1 MLPFSSKLVL
11 EAVRGLKEAAEKED
25 STRVTKSYPL
35 SIISSVEQ
43 LSNSEASVAFPPS
56 DVVVANESDVAP
68 LCASASDEVALRLAN
83 VVAAAGHDHEG
94 AQVQLQ
100 RRDSH
105 KFQRTVCQ
113 GDVANKVC
121 DQNAAAE
128 QRPLLEAV
136 RPELRSVLEP
146 VNVDDDDQDDGV
158 KKYDGLFFTSEVVEV
173 DDDEAATT
181 TVEAAECPGG
191 RRSGCLYRY

>member
-146 VNVDDDDQDDGV
+146 VNVDEDDGDNRN
-158 KKYDGLFFTSEVVEV
+158 DGLFFTSEVVEV
-173 DDDEAATT
+173 DDDEAAAT